1 MNQHTARVLEFDRI
15 VDTMLGFSL
24 SRRGVNL
31 ERTRLL
37 ESCELITDGA
47 VLESFREQSAWFE
60 TIIGAAASIPYE
72 AWEDCS
78 PLFESLSRL
87 GYVATVEEL
96 TEVLRFARA
105 ITAFLAFVRGSRDA
119 LPTNLTPPG
128 IQNLLNALPPVPHL
142 VSELNSYL
150 DGNGGLREDQI
161 PELKRARARI
171 HQSQSELRS
180 FASSYVRE
188 HASMLSGD
196 FATIRD
202 GRTVLPLKTGFK
214 GQVEGFIHHASASG
228 ETLFVEPWALVE
240 KNNAVTHAEHEYL
253 MEVQAI
259 LRKLT
264 QVVANCRPAFE
275 VLADGA
281 DKLDF
286 FFARAR
292 HARAWG
298 ASFLGSSSD
307 VVLKGARHPLLG
319 KKAVP
324 IDMVI
329 PADKRFVV
337 LSGPNTGGK
346 TVSLKTLG
354 LAVLMRQAA
363 MAVPVLPE
371 STLPIFGSVYV
382 DIGDEQSISH
392 DLSTFSGHLARIKEC
407 LGLAKPDSLIL
418 LDELG
423 AGTDPEE
430 GAALALAVGESFLA
444 TGCLCMATSHYA
456 AVKALAYTESRAMN
470 ASMDYNPE
478 EARPTYRVVLGLP
491 GSSHALDTAERVG
504 LFPELVARARAIA
517 GAKGDPAF
525 DLVQR
530 LTREHVELRDRLA
543 EADRMAR
550 VLAKREQALAD
561 REAEVL
567 RQTRNLEEGQLTA
580 ASGWLSDSRSTVEAL
595 IRKLQAQEQHLQ
607 TLGHLAADRAEKESA
622 LLAREARDAM
632 KVLGEELVDRQD
644 AKSEEVIQSVP
655 DLAPGTRVRYVD
667 TKRDGTILKAGRK
680 GTYEVEMGGKRLH
693 IRWDRLIPLGGPA
706 PVKKPEISYSVE
718 VRTPAQF
725 SLDVRGMRM
734 AEVLDLLEH
743 QVDTAL
749 MQNLGYFSIIHG
761 KGEGILQKGIHDYLA
776 KASGVERFEFA
787 RPEDGGYGKTLV
799 FLRT

>member
-24 SRRGVNL
+24 SRRGAAA
-31 ERTRLL
+31 ERLRLL
-37 ESCELITDGA
+37 ESCELITDTV
-47 VLESFREQSAWFE
+47 VLERYREQSAWFE
-60 TIIGAAASIPYE
+60 TIIGSAAALPYE
-72 AWEDCS
+72 AWEDCTE
-78 PLFESLSRL
+78 LFESLSRV
-87 GYVATVEEL
+87 GYVATVDEL

-105 ITAFLAFVRGSRDA
+105 ITGFLAFVRTSRDA
-119 LPTNLTPPG
+119 LPRSLSPEG
-128 IQNLLNALPPVPHL
+128 IHSLLDALPPIPHL
-142 VSELNSYL
+142 VSELNGYL
-150 DGNGGLREDQI
+150 DGTGGLREDQI
-161 PELKRARARI
+161 PELRRARGRI
-171 HQSQSELRS
+171 HQSQSELRA

-214 GQVEGFIHHASASG
+214 GQVEGFVHHASASG

-240 KNNAVTHAEHEYL
+240 KNNAVTQAEHEYL

-275 VLADGA
+275 VLWEGA
-281 DKLDF
+281 DALDF

-298 ASFLGSSSD
+298 ATFLGNSAD
-307 VVLKGARHPLLG
+307 VILRGARHPLLG

-329 PADKRFVV
+329 PSDKRFVV

-354 LAVLMRQAA
+354 LAVLMRQSA

-371 STLPIFGSVYV
+371 SSLPVFGSVYV
-382 DIGDEQSISH
+382 DIGDEQSITH

-407 LGLAKPDSLIL
+407 LEAAKPDSLVL

-430 GAALALAVGESFLA
+430 GAALALAVGEAFLA

-456 AVKALAYTESRAMN
+456 AVKALAYAETRAMN
-470 ASMDYNPE
+470 ASMDYNPQ
-478 EARPTYRVVLGLP
+478 EARPTYRVLLGLP

-504 LFPELVARARAIA
+504 LFPALVARARAIA

-530 LTREHVELRDRLA
+530 LTREHVELRDKLA
-543 EADRMAR
+543 EAERVSK
-550 VLAKREQALAD
+550 VLARKELALAD
-561 REAEVL
+561 REAEVQRL
-567 RQTRNLEEGQLTA
+567 TRNLEEAQLTA
-580 ASGWLSDSRSTVEAL
+580 ASGWLSESRSTVEAL
-595 IRKLQAQEQHLQ
+595 IRKLQEQDLHLQ
-607 TLGHLAADRAEKESA
+607 TLGYLAKDAAEKESA
-622 LLAREARDAM
+622 RLAREARDSM
-632 KVLGEELVDRQD
+632 KSLGDELSRKQEQKTEEILN
-644 AKSEEVIQSVP
+644 SVP
-655 DLAPGTRVRYVD
+655 DLAPGTRVRYID
-667 TKRDGTILKAGRK
+667 TKRDGIVLKAGRK
-680 GTYEVEMGGKRLH
+680 GSYEVEFGGKRLH
-693 IRWDRLIPLGGPA
+693 IRWDKLIPLGGPA
-706 PVKKPEISYSVE
+706 PARKAEVSYTVE
-718 VRTPAQF
+718 VRSPAQF

-734 AEVLDLLEH
+734 AEVIDMLQH

-749 MQNLGYFSIIHG
+749 MQNLTYFSIIHG

-776 KASGVERFEFA
+776 KAPGVERFEFA
-787 RPEDGGYGKTLV
+787 RPEDGGFGKTLV
-799 FLRT
+799 FLRS